1 MHTQATT
8 ILTRILD
15 QKQHEVTQ
23 RRAGLP
29 LEALEQRLAAAPPVR
44 DFAAA
49 LRQPGRVALIAEIK
63 KASPSRGVLIEDFDP
78 LRLAEIYTNNG
89 ASALSILT
97 DEPFFQG
104 SLAYLQAV
112 REAQQQAGW
121 AIPLLRKDF
130 LIDPYQ
136 VVEARVAGADAVLL
150 IVAALDDPTL
160 GTLLER
166 TRALGMHALVEVHDL
181 AELERALAAGAEVV
195 GVNNRNLHSFET
207 TLATT
212 ARIAEHLAARTTGA
226 NRPVLVSESG
236 IHTPQ
241 HVAQVRQWGADAI
254 LVGEALVTAPDIGER
269 VRALAGR

>member
-1 MHTQATT
+1 MDAAG
-8 ILTRILD
+8 IGRCEGD
-15 QKQHEVTQ
+15 REVAQ
-23 RRAGLP
+23 RRASLP
-29 LEALEQRLAAAPPVR
+29 LETLEQRLAAAPPVR

-78 LRLAEIYTNNG
+78 LRLAEIYMNNG

-112 REAQQQAGW
+112 REAQQPAAW
-121 AIPLLRKDF
+121 AVPLLRKDF

-160 GTLLER
+160 RTLLAR

-181 AELERALAAGAEVV
+181 AELDRALAAGAEVV

-212 ARIAEHLAARTTGA
+212 ARIAEHLAARTAGT

-241 HVAQVRQWGADAI
+241 HVAQVREWGADAI
-254 LVGEALVTAPDIGER
+254 LVGEALVTAADIGAR